1 MASHFHLWNL
11 HIMSATAKKASI
23 AKIRN
28 IANASRGRQY
38 LILLCL
44 GSFLLLAILLL
55 FSGEKSANAFTA
67 EESMVMQNANVEV
80 QEVMLQDSYS
90 KQRKVY
96 GLIESATQATIGFEL
111 SGVINELYVREGDL
125 VTKGQALAGLDL
137 QRLLA
142 QQQELDAA
150 LTRARADAKLA
161 QLSTDRIAELV
172 KSKVESSQRLDE
184 AEANLDAANAAVN
197 EVIARQERVAVE
209 IEKSTLRAPFNG
221 QIVSQILDPG
231 TVVSSGQ
238 GVFSILSQQRLEA
251 RIGLPTNSPLALKL
265 GQIYP
270 LSFNDRAVN
279 SRLISIAKQ
288 RNRATRAI
296 DAVFAIELSDFEQTY
311 IMPGDIVSLSVDVD
325 VQHTGAWVPAAA
337 LANGVRGLWTL
348 FIVSEV
354 DGQQFVQP
362 RSVQVEY
369 MEQDRAFVSG
379 AIEQGDKLIVSG
391 LQRFTPNQA
400 VNNVS
405 VKMATGQ

>member
-1 MASHFHLWNL
+1 
-11 HIMSATAKKASI
+11 MSSTAKQASGAES
-23 AKIRN
+23 AKSEKSAEN
-28 IANASRGRQY
+28 ANSRSGRQH
-38 LILLCL
+38 LILLSV
-44 GSFLLLAILLL
+44 GSFSLLAILLL
-55 FSGEKSANAFTA
+55 FSGEKTANAFSEA
-67 EESMVMQNANVEV
+67 ESMVMQNASVEV
-80 QEVMLQDSYS
+80 QEIMLQNAYS

-111 SGVINELYVREGDL
+111 SGVINELYVKEGDS
-125 VTKGQALAGLDL
+125 VAKGQALAGLDL

-142 QQQELDAA
+142 QQQELEAA
-150 LTRARADAKLA
+150 LTRAQADANLAKL
-161 QLSTDRIAELV
+161 SNNRIAELV
-172 KSKVESSQRLDE
+172 KSKLESSQRLDE

-197 EVIARQERVAVE
+197 EVIARQERLAVE
-209 IEKSTLRAPFNG
+209 IEKSTLKAPFDG
-221 QIVSQILDPG
+221 QVVSQILDPG

-251 RIGLPTNSPLALKL
+251 RIGLPTNSPLALKI
-265 GQIYP
+265 GEVYP
-270 LSFNDRAVN
+270 LNFNGQVLN
-279 SRLISIAKQ
+279 SRLSSIAKQ

-296 DAVFAIELSDFEQTY
+296 DAVFAIESVDLEQTY

-325 VQHTGAWVPAAA
+325 VQHTGAWVPVAA

-354 DGQQFVQP
+354 DGKQIVQP

-405 VKMATGQ
+405 VKTVTGR

>member
-1 MASHFHLWNL
+1 
-11 HIMSATAKKASI
+11 MSSTAKQASGAES
-23 AKIRN
+23 AKSAKN
-28 IANASRGRQY
+28 ANSRSGRQH
-38 LILLCL
+38 LILLSV
-44 GSFLLLAILLL
+44 GSFSLLAILLL
-55 FSGEKSANAFTA
+55 FSGEKTANAFSEA
-67 EESMVMQNANVEV
+67 ESMVMQNASVEV
-80 QEVMLQDSYS
+80 QEIMLQNAYS

-111 SGVINELYVREGDL
+111 SGVINELYVKEGDS
-125 VTKGQALAGLDL
+125 VAKGQALAGLDL

-142 QQQELDAA
+142 QQQELEAA
-150 LTRARADAKLA
+150 LTRAQADANLA
-161 QLSTDRIAELV
+161 KLSTNRIAELV
-172 KSKVESSQRLDE
+172 KSKLESSQRLDE

-197 EVIARQERVAVE
+197 EVIARQERLAVE
-209 IEKSTLRAPFNG
+209 IEKSTLKAPFDG
-221 QIVSQILDPG
+221 KVVSQILDPG

-251 RIGLPTNSPLALKL
+251 RIGLPTNSPLALKV
-265 GQIYP
+265 GEVYP
-270 LSFNDRAVN
+270 LNFNSQVLN
-279 SRLISIAKQ
+279 SRLSSIAKQ

-296 DAVFAIELSDFEQTY
+296 DAVFAIESVDFEQTY

-354 DGQQFVQP
+354 DGKQIVQP

-405 VKMATGQ
+405 VKTVAGQ